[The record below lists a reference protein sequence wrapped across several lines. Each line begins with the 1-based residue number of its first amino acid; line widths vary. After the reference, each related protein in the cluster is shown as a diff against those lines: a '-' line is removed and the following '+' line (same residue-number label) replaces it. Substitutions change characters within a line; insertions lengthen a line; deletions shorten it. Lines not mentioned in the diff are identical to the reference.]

1 MLSKLKVLALISTLL
16 ATTWANAQPAPRM
29 GISPDRYNITFDE
42 RGGET
47 QSLLIQ
53 NMSEE
58 PLTLSLSVSNW
69 ELDENNQI
77 AISPPTETSLDQWIV
92 INPLKITVPPGSPQT
107 VRWAVM
113 PRLKPVEGEYRAI
126 IFIEENLPEQQQSN
140 STEVRMKMRYGM
152 PIYAHVGE
160 VVETAE
166 LHNIEVSRLGDRL
179 SADLTNV
186 GNKHARLSGNFGIW
200 KKDQFPG
207 TEEALK
213 LLNAES
219 EENAGEFLRAPLP
232 PSVILP
238 GNRRA
243 LPVDLPVD
251 EEGEYIVQLNAS
263 FAQLEMLESYA
274 FMHHE
279 ESEAEEVR
287 VATLDANAPLVGA
300 AQ

>member
-1 MLSKLKVLALISTLL
+1 MLLKIKVLVLISTLFVS
-16 ATTWANAQPAPRM
+16 TWVNAQPAPRM

-42 RGGET
+42 RGGDT

-113 PRLKPVEGEYRAI
+113 PRLKPAEGEYRAI
-126 IFIEENLPEQQQSN
+126 IFIEEDLPEQQQSN

-160 VVETAE
+160 EIESAE

-179 SADLTNV
+179 SVDLANV

-207 TEEALK
+207 TDEALK
-213 LLNAES
+213 LLSAEAEDVAS
-219 EENAGEFLRAPLP
+219 NFLRAPLP

-243 LPVDLPVD
+243 LPVNLPIE
-251 EEGEYIVQLNAS
+251 EEGEYIIQLNAS
-263 FAQLEMLESYA
+263 FAQLEILESFT
-274 FMHHE
+274 FMHHA
-279 ESEAEEVR
+279 ESDAEEVR